1 MATFTDVYKQELKSK
16 GVLSSL
22 GSAALKRTRERLDP
36 RNILFGGSGMIAAT
50 GQKIFGKGY
59 QAIQRTAPTG
69 QKLVDSGVMQTQALT
84 SLIESSK
91 SQEAILRIVA
101 KNTSNNNAMARDINV
116 MRQNI
121 MKLVTMGGGTAS
133 RGADM
138 FFKDAAARESS
149 FESQFKKER
158 PTSLTAPT
166 TVAKKEEG
174 TGILSKILSG
184 LSVAATGI
192 IGKILTGISG
202 AFSPIIAAI
211 TSMGKL
217 LTTVFSPLAE
227 LAKTGLRLAFD
238 VGGKIITGA
247 VGSIGTLLRFA
258 APLLLNPAV
267 LGVLGVGGIAWLIH
281 KLMQSDTGGEAST
294 AGMTSSEAAQAYGPE
309 GPQPKANAG
318 TEGLPTL
325 EESVAN
331 AKKMREQRELELEN
345 KRLMSKGTEPAPV
358 RLDSGRSAM
367 DPRRLDMKGTSPTS
381 EMDFGKQQLLDFIG
395 QKESGALG
403 YNALVYG
410 KPGANTPRSADLTN
424 MTLQEVL
431 DYQRGMI
438 ERGHASTAV
447 GRYQFIRGTLQ
458 EFAKKAGV
466 SLSEKFTPEV
476 QDRIAGALL
485 DEVGYEK
492 VKQGKMTMEQFQN
505 RLAGRWASL
514 PRVDNTSQ
522 YTGIAGNKILTSS
535 DTLKGV
541 ISASVTGSMGTAL
554 ASASTTSS
562 DLKTAMSVQPAPNVV
577 VNAPSTTTVAG
588 TSRPQQVASATNV
601 DALELFAKISVGA

>member
-69 QKLVDSGVMQTQALT
+69 QKLADSGVMQTQALT

-138 FFKDAAARESS
+138 FFKDAAAREAS
-149 FESQFKKER
+149 FESQFGKEKPSTFTT
-158 PTSLTAPT
+158 PTPVT
-166 TVAKKEEG
+166 KKEEG
-174 TGILSKILSG
+174 GGILSKILSG

-217 LTTVFSPLAE
+217 LTAVFSPLSE

-238 VGGKIITGA
+238 VGGKVVTGA
-247 VGSIGTLLRFA
+247 VGSIGTLLRMA

-267 LGVLGVGGIAWLIH
+267 LGTLGVAGISWLIY
-281 KLMQSDTGGEAST
+281 KLMKSDTGGEAST

-309 GPQPKANAG
+309 GPQPRANVG
-318 TEGLPTL
+318 MEGLPTL
-325 EESVAN
+325 DESIAN
-331 AKKMREQRELELEN
+331 AKRMREQRELELEN
-345 KRLMSKGTEPAPV
+345 KRLMSKGTPQ

-367 DPRRLDMKGTSPTS
+367 DPRRTDLQSTTPTNIS
-381 EMDFGKQQLLDFIG
+381 TDSDGAFKSRDDFLTKMYPLAVRAAE
-395 QKESGALG
+395 KLG
-403 YNALVYG
+403 GIDPNALLTQWGFESAWG
-410 KPGANTPRSADLTN
+410 KKVSGKYNYFGIKADKSWTGEKKDVMTTEYLNGEKVNLPQPFRSYSSPEEAVD
-424 MTLQEVL
+424 
-431 DYQRGMI
+431 DYV
-438 ERGHASTAV
+438 TFLKKNK
-447 GRYQFIRGTLQ
+447 RY
-458 EFAKKAGV
+458 EKAGV
-466 SLSEKFTPEV
+466 FQSKTSGEFFSALQRAGYATDPRYAEKLTSATEGTGR
-476 QDRIAGALL
+476 RIASL
-485 DEVGYEK
+485 
-492 VKQGKMTMEQFQN
+492 ME
-505 RLAGRWASL
+505 
-514 PRVDNTSQ
+514 
-522 YTGIAGNKILTSS
+522 SS
-535 DTLKGV
+535 SELR
-541 ISASVTGSMGTAL
+541 
-554 ASASTTSS
+554 
-562 DLKTAMSVQPAPNVV
+562 TAMAVQPAPTVV
-577 VNAPSTTTVAG
+577 VNAPSTTTVAAG
-588 TSRPQQVASATNV
+588 GRPPAVASATNV
-601 DALELFAKISVGA
+601 DALELFAKVSVGA